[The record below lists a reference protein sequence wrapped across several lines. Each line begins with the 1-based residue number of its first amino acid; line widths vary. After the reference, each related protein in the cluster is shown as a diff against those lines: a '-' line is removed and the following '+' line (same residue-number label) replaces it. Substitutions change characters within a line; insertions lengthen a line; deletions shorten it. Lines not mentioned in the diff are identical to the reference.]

1 MLNVGII
8 DLMVRADFANCR
20 ERISTRIFP
29 YYRKTHMT
37 KWCSLRASVLAA
49 AAGFFIAFPEAQAQ
63 TALTLSSWVPGH
75 LMTTEVT
82 ESWFRQIEKA
92 SGGRIRSTLLPK
104 AVASPPGTFDAV
116 RDGLADVSFILHGMM
131 PGRFTLTKVA
141 EFAQLGDT
149 GEVNAVAYQRIHAKY
164 LAGAG
169 EHKGV
174 KVLAVFT
181 HGPGNIL
188 TTSKPVMRPEDLRG
202 LKFRTGGGFP
212 AELLKAYGAV
222 PIVRSGGESYELLA
236 NGVVDATLLPYETI
250 ATFNLD
256 KVIRHITVVPGG
268 MYNLSWAVIM
278 NQAKFDSLPQ
288 QDKAL
293 LEAWSGER
301 YARFSGRAWDLKDT
315 VGREVVRKANIDT
328 RTADAAFVADM
339 VKRAKVLEAQWV
351 QEAKKKGVDGAAV
364 LEAFRAELR
373 TVAAGK

>member
-1 MLNVGII
+1 MSRWPSARLSAHAV
-8 DLMVRADFANCR
+8 FAGLV
-20 ERISTRIFP
+20 IFF
-29 YYRKTHMT
+29 
-37 KWCSLRASVLAA
+37 SA
-49 AAGFFIAFPEAQAQ
+49 AQAQ
-63 TALTLSSWVPGH
+63 TSLTLSSWVPGH

-82 ESWFRQIEKA
+82 ESWFKQIEKA

-104 AVASPPGTFDAV
+104 AVTAPAGTFDAV

-149 GEVNAVAYQRIHAKY
+149 GEANSVAYYRIHRKY

-169 EHKGV
+169 EHRGV
-174 KVLAVFT
+174 KVLTVFT

-188 TTSKPVMRPEDLRG
+188 TRSTPVTRPDDLRG

-212 AELLKAYGAV
+212 AELLKTYGAV

-250 ATFNLD
+250 ATFKLD

-278 NQAKFDSLPQ
+278 HEAKFDSLSK
-288 QDKAL
+288 QDKEL
-293 LEAWSGER
+293 IEAWSGER
-301 YARFSGRAWDLKDT
+301 YARFSGRAWDLKDA

-328 RTADAAFVADM
+328 RTADPAFVADM
-339 VKRAKVLEAQWV
+339 VKRAKALEQQWI
-351 QEAKKKGVDGAAV
+351 QDAAKKGIDGAAA

-373 TVAAGK
+373 AVAAGK